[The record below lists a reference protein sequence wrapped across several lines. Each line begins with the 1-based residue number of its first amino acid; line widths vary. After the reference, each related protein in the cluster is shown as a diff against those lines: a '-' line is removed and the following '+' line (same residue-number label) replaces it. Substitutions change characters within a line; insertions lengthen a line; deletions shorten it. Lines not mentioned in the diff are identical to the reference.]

1 MPTTIEIGRLRLAL
15 LTILLL
21 LATTAT
27 AAQQQRADLEGMW
40 SDPPRTAVGEFC
52 FAWCTDVGI
61 DYLNKLLDDPAN
73 DARPVGEL
81 LAQAAKYQTDAYVKS
96 SLTDEALKAYPL
108 DPADDPAFLRCQP
121 IGGARQI
128 FVRHQL
134 DIRRRGKDRL
144 EFHYGEWDATRT
156 IYVDGRKR
164 PPKEPPS
171 RMGYSLGHWEGDA
184 LVIETSGFTQDRL
197 ESNIALHSDQLR
209 IVERYTR
216 GSDGKTLMLTATI
229 EDPTILRTPLVLK
242 KIWGWSPASHIDPY
256 RDCQLPTEI
265 LKGTNRK

>member
-1 MPTTIEIGRLRLAL
+1 MPTNIEIGRLQLAL
-15 LTILLL
+15 LAILLL
-21 LATTAT
+21 VAKAAT
-27 AAQQQRADLEGMW
+27 AMQQQPAGFEGMW
-40 SDPPRTAVGEFC
+40 SDPPHSAVGEFC
-52 FAWCTDVGI
+52 FAWCTDAGI

-73 DARPVGEL
+73 DARPFGEL
-81 LAQAAKYQTDAYVKS
+81 LAQATKYQADAYIKPL
-96 SLTDEALKAYPL
+96 LTADALKAYPL

-184 LVIETSGFTQDRL
+184 LVIETSGFTPDRL
-197 ESNIALHSDQLR
+197 ESNIAVHSDQLR

-216 GSDGKTLMLTATI
+216 APDGKTLMLTVTI
-229 EDPTILRTPLVLK
+229 EDPTILRAPLVFK

-256 RDCQLPTEI
+256 RDCQIPTEI

>member
-1 MPTTIEIGRLRLAL
+1 MSTNIKINRLHFAL
-15 LTILLL
+15 LAILLL
-21 LATTAT
+21 IARAAM
-27 AAQQQRADLEGMW
+27 AAQQPRTDFEGMW
-40 SDPPRTAVGEFC
+40 SDPPRTAIGEFC
-52 FAWCTDVGI
+52 FAWCTDTGV

-73 DARPVGEL
+73 DARPIGEL
-81 LAQAAKYQTDAYVKS
+81 LAQATKYQVEMYVKS
-96 SLTDEALKAYPL
+96 MLTPEAFKAYPL

-134 DIRRRGKDRL
+134 EIRRRGKDRI

-171 RMGYSLGHWEGDA
+171 RMGYSLGHWEGDT
-184 LVIETSGFTQDRL
+184 LVIETSGFISDRL
-197 ESNIALHSDQLR
+197 ESNIAMHSDQLR

-216 GSDGKTLMLTATI
+216 GQDGKTLMLTASL
-229 EDPTILRTPLVLK
+229 EDPTILRQPLVLK
-242 KIWGWSPASHIDPY
+242 KLWGWSPASHIDPY
-256 RDCQLPTEI
+256 RDCQIPTEI
-265 LKGTNRK
+265 LKGTNR